1 VKKIIFLN
9 DNHARIPF
17 SIIGVFLVI
26 SSSFTSLY
34 VITLEKDKSEEIS
47 STIDF
52 NEIEKLLRFAEADM
66 STALNMAGLKGI
78 KKLGETPVIEAFITT
93 YGSDPETVSK
103 NFVREY
109 LMNEMNIYLI
119 GNYLYDSF
127 NDGKYSINVVLPAAS
142 DNPINS
148 WDEISFREIFMD
160 LERPLAIPL
169 VTPAKKVTHDAY
181 WSLSLDVKLEIRK
194 LDYGKP
200 SSLITTRNINVSTII
215 TSRYLLLKNL
225 VDKDF
230 TNAINGVSEL
240 WSFTTIISN
249 IYSLVRGYKHYQ
261 KGKPENVVDNKHLAL
276 IVNAG
281 LLFEQGFTF
290 GSIDPMGIIQFV
302 NNTYKTLKNKEL
314 NEEDLLNLDLNK
326 PDGFTLLVSD
336 IAQGSANT
344 DVGDDFYEPVDTCL
358 DINLTEITEKI
369 LFNSKSI
376 YINFKTP
383 SNSSFK
389 KELFHP
395 FTEQDINDTI
405 NYYKSIGYVFI
416 GVTSGQKN
424 KNQTTIDTIKNI
436 INTIYKSKMKTR
448 VTRDPSPDVIIGD
461 NKDYPIDNGTGSWI
475 FVSMHHVDTITKP
488 AKGSINPI
496 CTIYEEIYELTWERE
511 HYYSKKIN
519 DTWYYYTAIDTKIE
533 KNVSIEVILNFY
545 SLYKTT
551 KNDVVDVFYQ
561 NIIFNDPN
569 LEDTLDVY
577 LNKFYHPNITTLVK
591 STSGDYY
598 TKDITGE
605 YKSWVETE
613 AWNALNEISVQI
625 SQIKQDP
632 LLNSKNYPNTFEL
645 LKLIKED
652 LLLKYRTNISS
663 YLNKTMYHNGDR
675 FTSVGKKAV
684 YFIRE
689 WYVYKIEQDI
699 IDVFESIDKAIEE
712 QIDKILPD
720 GTGFSASALKDT
732 LKSPGMDALKN
743 QFTIPFGFDM
753 NLKRIANGKLQWGET
768 IRLAVDQYPDYLTP
782 FETTSYEGKNIQT
795 MGLRNICI
803 FGPTGLPILPPT
815 PVTPWIITINIWLID
830 VKGEYCEFKV
840 LDATGETHFNPIFGH
855 DPQIYVRKEESVY
868 NMNKDTLIG
877 KNTRVSYGF
886 TTVSFAVVPQGGYM
900 VGDWGAYSEEDGW
913 S

>member
-1 VKKIIFLN
+1 VKKIVFLN

-17 SIIGVFLVI
+17 SIIGVFLI
-26 SSSFTSLY
+26 IGSSFTSLY

-109 LMNEMNIYLI
+109 LMNEMNIYLV

-148 WDEISFREIFMD
+148 WDEISFREISMD

-358 DINLTEITEKI
+358 DINLTEII
-369 LFNSKSI
+369 L
-376 YINFKTP
+376 
-383 SNSSFK
+383 
-389 KELFHP
+389 
-395 FTEQDINDTI
+395 
-405 NYYKSIGYVFI
+405 
-416 GVTSGQKN
+416 
-424 KNQTTIDTIKNI
+424 
-436 INTIYKSKMKTR
+436 
-448 VTRDPSPDVIIGD
+448 
-461 NKDYPIDNGTGSWI
+461 
-475 FVSMHHVDTITKP
+475 
-488 AKGSINPI
+488 
-496 CTIYEEIYELTWERE
+496 
-511 HYYSKKIN
+511 
-519 DTWYYYTAIDTKIE
+519 
-533 KNVSIEVILNFY
+533 
-545 SLYKTT
+545 
-551 KNDVVDVFYQ
+551 YQ
-561 NIIFNDPN
+561 NWM
-569 LEDTLDVY
+569 
-577 LNKFYHPNITTLVK
+577 LV
-591 STSGDYY
+591 
-598 TKDITGE
+598 
-605 YKSWVETE
+605 
-613 AWNALNEISVQI
+613 
-625 SQIKQDP
+625 
-632 LLNSKNYPNTFEL
+632 
-645 LKLIKED
+645 
-652 LLLKYRTNISS
+652 
-663 YLNKTMYHNGDR
+663 
-675 FTSVGKKAV
+675 
-684 YFIRE
+684 
-689 WYVYKIEQDI
+689 
-699 IDVFESIDKAIEE
+699 
-712 QIDKILPD
+712 
-720 GTGFSASALKDT
+720 
-732 LKSPGMDALKN
+732 
-743 QFTIPFGFDM
+743 
-753 NLKRIANGKLQWGET
+753 
-768 IRLAVDQYPDYLTP
+768 
-782 FETTSYEGKNIQT
+782 
-795 MGLRNICI
+795 
-803 FGPTGLPILPPT
+803 
-815 PVTPWIITINIWLID
+815 
-830 VKGEYCEFKV
+830 
-840 LDATGETHFNPIFGH
+840 
-855 DPQIYVRKEESVY
+855 
-868 NMNKDTLIG
+868 
-877 KNTRVSYGF
+877 
-886 TTVSFAVVPQGGYM
+886 
-900 VGDWGAYSEEDGW
+900 
-913 S
+913 